1 MTGVGRDGAATPA
14 PAAVAA
20 ATDTGRRWP
29 RRCGGPRLEARVA
42 DDGRRGT
49 TRIHPPEISE
59 IVGQC
64 VSPAARTPPLDSA
77 RRVGDGRRPGYS
89 RWSCARMVSRTCY
102 RLGCGVGDG
111 GCVCG
116 SFEVKRRLWPHFW
129 PAAAVVSGVATAA
142 ERDRGTWPLSSSL
155 AAGWPAV
162 VATSTTTEK
171 RTMRV
176 A

>member
-1 MTGVGRDGAATPA
+1 MVVPAAATGRADWRWRWRGGRGVSAAAEKTAAPAVAAGMDEGMTGVGRDGAATPA

-77 RRVGDGRRPGYS
+77 RRVGDGRPS
-89 RWSCARMVSRTCY
+89 RIFALELRTDGVPY
-102 RLGCGVGDG
+102 MLPLGLRCGR
-111 GCVCG
+111 
-116 SFEVKRRLWPHFW
+116 RRLRVR
-129 PAAAVVSGVATAA
+129 VV
-142 ERDRGTWPLSSSL
+142 
-155 AAGWPAV
+155 
-162 VATSTTTEK
+162 
-171 RTMRV
+171 
-176 A
+176 

>member
-1 MTGVGRDGAATPA
+1 MGRQ
-14 PAAVAA
+14 
-20 ATDTGRRWP
+20 RRHLLQWP
-29 RRCGGPRLEARVA
+29 RRRTRAAVGPGDAGDPASRHEWPTTGGAAPPVSIHPKSPRLLANAFRP
-42 DDGRRGT
+42 RRGHHRLIPRDVWAT
-49 TRIHPPEISE
+49 
-59 IVGQC
+59 G
-64 VSPAARTPPLDSA
+64 A
-77 RRVGDGRRPGYS
+77 RPGYS

-129 PAAAVVSGVATAA
+129 PAAAVLSGVATAA